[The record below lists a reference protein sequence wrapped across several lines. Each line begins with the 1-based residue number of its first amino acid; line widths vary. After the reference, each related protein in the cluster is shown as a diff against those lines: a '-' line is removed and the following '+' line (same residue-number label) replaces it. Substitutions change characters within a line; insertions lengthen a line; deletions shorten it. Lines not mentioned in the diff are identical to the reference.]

1 MNKITSSSAAA
12 APQAAASRGTLL
24 AGICTAAKAV
34 VPAGAVHASTSVP
47 GVSGASSTSWSIS
60 SSVVSKLP
68 STSTRERSPRFSWL
82 WRTVFMS
89 LYSAWIVAS
98 NVMPVRSTSSQLPYW
113 PWWLGTGGS

>member
-1 MNKITSSSAAA
+1 MRESMTSTGPAGPYAVFFAAALFFFILRAMNKITSSSAAA
-12 APQAAASRGTLL
+12 APQAAASKGTLL

-34 VPAGAVHASTSVP
+34 VPAGAVQ
-47 GVSGASSTSWSIS
+47 
-60 SSVVSKLP
+60 
-68 STSTRERSPRFSWL
+68 RSPRFSWL

-89 LYSAWIVAS
+89 LYSAWIVVS